1 MPPSQEAQRA
11 TFPSVQGSNLSRQE
25 YRLPEDIEGDVA
37 LMMIAFRQS
46 QQAEVDT
53 WLPIAK
59 NLSLQF
65 EPFVYYELPTIDRL
79 PGLARRFIDGGMR
92 AGIQDLKA
100 RQTTITLYLD
110 KAPFRRALD
119 IHSEETIT
127 VLLIDKE
134 GNVLWRAR
142 GPATAEAEKDL
153 IAFIRDWWSEIRDQR
168 PLVRG

>member
-1 MPPSQEAQRA
+1 MPSSQESQQA
-11 TFPSVQGSNLSRQE
+11 TFPSVQGSNLSRKE

-79 PGLARRFIDGGMR
+79 PRLARRFIDGGMR
-92 AGIQDLKA
+92 SGIQDPTA

-110 KAPFRRALD
+110 KVPFRRALD
-119 IHSEETIT
+119 IDSEETIT

-134 GNVLWRAR
+134 GKVLWRSQ
-142 GPATAEAEKDL
+142 GPATPEAENTL
-153 IAFIRDWWSEIRDQR
+153 TAFIRDWWLEAKD
-168 PLVRG
+168 L